1 MNGKQRRKLSR
12 DNFQNVIFKH
22 NKVYYSPKKIEHP
35 FSNVPLET
43 LCQSIWLLIEELQ
56 KRGYPIYDFDHKE
69 KFVQGIKII
78 RNKIYFLAAE
88 EKLTDEKQQAE

>member
-1 MNGKQRRKLSR
+1 MNRKTKKKLSR
-12 DNFQNVIFKH
+12 NNFQNVIFKH
-22 NKVYYSPKKIEHP
+22 NKVSDSQRKIENP

-56 KRGYPIYDFDHKE
+56 KRDNPIYDFDHKE
-69 KFVQGIKII
+69 KFVQRIKII

-88 EKLTDEKQQAE
+88 EKLTDGKQ